1 MDRKCAVNDLMDDSA
16 TLPAAQSSLVTI
28 ILAGGG
34 VSAEDEASVYEDDD
48 DEEEALCSEDAV
60 RQEGP
65 LPAKGF
71 GSWTSPSLPSEL
83 RKSKGS

>member
-1 MDRKCAVNDLMDDSA
+1 MDDSA
-16 TLPAAQSSLVTI
+16 TLPAAQSSLVTT

-34 VSAEDEASVYEDDD
+34 VSAEDEASVYDEDDDEDDD
-48 DEEEALCSEDAV
+48 DYEELCSEDAE

-65 LPAKGF
+65 LPGKGF
-71 GSWTSPSLPSEL
+71 ASWTSPSPPSEL

>member
-1 MDRKCAVNDLMDDSA
+1 MDDSA
-16 TLPAAQSSLVTI
+16 TLPAAQSSLVTT

-34 VSAEDEASVYEDDD
+34 VSAEDEASVYDDEDDDDDDDD
-48 DEEEALCSEDAV
+48 DEELCSEDAE

-65 LPAKGF
+65 LPRKGF
-71 GSWTSPSLPSEL
+71 ASWTSPSPPSKL